1 MPKADFSKLTRKIQL
16 MPAAVRQAL
25 ANAGLSAAYR
35 TRPAYQQN
43 DYLSWITRAK
53 RPETKQKRLAVML
66 DDLRR
71 GDRYMGMRY
80 TAGKKQ
86 KPG

>member
-1 MPKADFSKLTRKIQL
+1 MPKAGFSKLTRKIQP
-16 MPAAVRQAL
+16 MPSAIRQAL
-25 ANAGLSAAYR
+25 AAAGLSAAYR
-35 TRPAYQQN
+35 ARPAYQQN
-43 DYLSWITRAK
+43 DYLSWINRAK
-53 RPETKQKRLAVML
+53 RPETKQKRMAVML

-80 TAGKKQ
+80 AAGKKQ

>member
-1 MPKADFSKLTRKIQL
+1 VRDFSRLTRVLQK
-16 MPAAVRQAL
+16 MPAEVRRAISQ
-25 ANAGLSAAYR
+25 AGLSEAYR
-35 TRPAYQQN
+35 ARPAYQQN
-43 DYLSWITRAK
+43 DYLSWISRAK
-53 RPETKQKRLAVML
+53 RPETKQKRLAVLL

-80 TAGKKQ
+80 AAGKKQ